1 MKIWEAVIKMASG
14 PQRQIKTQIPAE
26 NVYAAIALLE
36 QQYGK
41 GCCLGPPREIKHKW
55 DFNGI

>member
-41 GCCLGPPREIKHKW
+41 GCCLGPPREIKYK
-55 DFNGI
+55 

>member
-1 MKIWEAVIKMASG
+1 MKIWEAVIRVPEG
-14 PQRQIKTQIPAE
+14 PQRQIKTQISAE

-41 GCCLGPPREIKHKW
+41 GCCLGPPREIKFK
-55 DFNGI
+55 